1 MQSRQQ
7 TSDKTSE
14 LAPFGGAQWEGH
26 AAQDPGPATQ
36 RGTPRHVPHF
46 FSPLK
51 IREVTFKNRAVVS
64 PMYQPPHRTQHTSLC
79 THLTTH
85 THTHTPGAPTQRWT
99 AS

>member
-64 PMYQPPHRTQHTSLC
+64 PMYQPPHTARNTPAC
-79 THLTTH
+79 VLT
-85 THTHTPGAPTQRWT
+85 
-99 AS
+99 